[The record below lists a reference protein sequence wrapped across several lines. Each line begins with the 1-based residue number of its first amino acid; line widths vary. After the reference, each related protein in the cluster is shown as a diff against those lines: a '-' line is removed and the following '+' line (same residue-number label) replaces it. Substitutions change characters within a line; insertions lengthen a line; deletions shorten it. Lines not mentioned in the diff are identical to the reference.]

1 MNEEE
6 KLGTARKIFAPF
18 FGFILALSFLTRFPV
33 KPKYLEDDFVWKWSV
48 AFYPV
53 CGYLLGFCAVA
64 PIFLSVY
71 FFRSL
76 FNLPLMIFSSFY
88 YVAVLEWLTRML
100 HFDGFCDC
108 CDAFSAIADK
118 EKRLT
123 IMKDPHVGSSAVCGG
138 GLLIMGKL
146 FALCWLV
153 NFNFDKTSLPGMM
166 QIVVYALAV
175 PVFGRF
181 AMLCLA
187 AMGKY
192 PRETGTGAKIVGKV
206 PLFALL
212 FALITLIPLL
222 VYLPAYSFALC
233 FFFVAFTIF
242 YWKIKA
248 ASKIG
253 GVTGDVLGACC
264 ETAELA
270 AVFAFLISR

>member
-1 MNEEE
+1 
-6 KLGTARKIFAPF
+6 
-18 FGFILALSFLTRFPV
+18 
-33 KPKYLEDDFVWKWSV
+33 
-48 AFYPV
+48 
-53 CGYLLGFCAVA
+53 
-64 PIFLSVY
+64 
-71 FFRSL
+71 
-76 FNLPLMIFSSFY
+76 MIFSNFY

-108 CDAFSAIADK
+108 CDAFSAIAEK
-118 EKRLT
+118 EKRLQ

-146 FALCWLV
+146 FALCWLT
-153 NFNFDKTSLPGMM
+153 NFNFKTSSLPEMM
-166 QIVVYALAV
+166 QIVVFMLAI

-187 AMGKY
+187 AIGRY
-192 PRETGTGAKIVGKV
+192 PRKTGTGVKIVGKV
-206 PLFALL
+206 PFFALI
-212 FALITLIPLL
+212 FALITLVPLL
-222 VYLPAYSFALC
+222 IYLPGYSFALC

-248 ASKIG
+248 SLKIG

-270 AVFAFLISR
+270 AAFGFLISLN